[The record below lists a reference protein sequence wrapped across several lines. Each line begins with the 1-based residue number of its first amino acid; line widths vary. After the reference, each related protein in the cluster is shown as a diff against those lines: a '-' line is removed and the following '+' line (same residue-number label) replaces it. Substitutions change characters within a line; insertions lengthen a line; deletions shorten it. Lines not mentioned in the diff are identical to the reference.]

1 MGAIAEQAG
10 KGAGLTDRQTRL
22 VDSIAIA
29 FDDHAAM
36 PTGTELALL
45 AGYGDAAGL
54 GAAIRSEAVQIELK
68 ARRSAKIRATLA
80 QKALATMEGLL
91 DAKVPASVRFG
102 AAKWLLEQAGH
113 TNTQDDAKDKP
124 LNEMSEAELLAF
136 MAKAE
141 QVVSAGGS
149 APIITVTP

>member
-1 MGAIAEQAG
+1 MGAVVAQDVVGRGMTDIQA
-10 KGAGLTDRQTRL
+10 RL
-22 VDSIAIA
+22 VDAISSGLPEKEA
-29 FDDHAAM
+29 QDV
-36 PTGTELALL
+36 
-45 AGYGDAAGL
+45 AGYVDAGNLAQ
-54 GAAIRSEAVQIELK
+54 AIRSEAVQIELK

-91 DAKVPASVRFG
+91 DDKNPASVRFG

-136 MAKAE
+136 MAKA
-141 QVVSAGGS
+141 QDVVSAGGS
-149 APIITVTP
+149 APIIKVTP